1 MEFHQFMIDKQA
13 ELVLVEQYRKVEM
26 VSHISVTLNG
36 NSVGEKFTA
45 KNTPLNQMGHEV
57 KRGEFPTLDSL
68 SSVTAVEN
76 GTHVVFSVVAKG
88 KRKPERKEFYFL
100 WSIDA

>member
-1 MEFHQFMIDKQA
+1 MELHQFMIDKQA
-13 ELVLVEQYRKVEM
+13 ELSQQYRKVEWKSF
-26 VSHISVTLNG
+26 VSVTLKR
-36 NSVGEKFTA
+36 NSIGEKFTA
-45 KNTPLNQMGHEV
+45 RNTPLNQLGYGIELS
-57 KRGEFPTLDSL
+57 ELPESDDTEITLGIK
-68 SSVTAVEN
+68 EN